1 MNAGN
6 ADPPSPETWPPLT
19 DMSSLRIEGGTLI
32 TMDPERRII
41 DDAVLTIEGDRIT
54 AVGTREDTPARGDDS
69 TCIDARRMAV
79 LPGLIDCHAH
89 AGHGLV
95 KSLGADDGDAWYQAC
110 EAFYTRASSEDFWA
124 AEASLASLERLKFG
138 VTNGVSLFGGGDS
151 ILRTDDPVFAARH
164 CEAVEKVGIRN
175 CLAIGPCR
183 PPFPRHF
190 QRWQGQES
198 WMTEISFDDQL
209 NTCTRVI
216 EQWHG
221 AAAGRIHISIVSPT
235 IRAEHSEDLPSDS
248 SQLRELHDQ
257 ARAAR
262 DLSRRH
268 GLLFTQDGHTRGS
281 VQYAHDVLDSL
292 GPDALLSH
300 STDLSEAEIAIC
312 AETDT
317 RIVHNPSAIA
327 SIRGRCPVPEL
338 LDAGV
343 TVAIGSDATAP
354 DRSGDMFRHMQQ
366 CMHYHRRHFRDPGV
380 IPPGKA
386 LEMVTI
392 DAARALGME
401 RDIGSLEVGKKADLI
416 LVDLYKAHLMPL
428 HMPLYRI
435 AYFANG
441 SDVDTVIVD
450 GRVLMRAR
458 EVLTVDEQE
467 VLDTAH
473 AEAERAL
480 ERANLKNLL
489 NMPAGVWGQS
499 RY

>member
-1 MNAGN
+1 MNDGNAG
-6 ADPPSPETWPPLT
+6 PPNPETWPSLT
-19 DMSSLRIEGGTLI
+19 DMSTLRIEGGTLI
-32 TMDPERRII
+32 SLDPERRVI
-41 DDAVLTIEGDRIT
+41 DDAVLVIEGDRI
-54 AVGTREDTPARGDDS
+54 AAIGTRDEVPVAGDGDS
-69 TCIDARRMAV
+69 RIDARRMAV

-95 KSLGADDGDAWYQAC
+95 KTLGADDGDAWYQAC
-110 EAFYTRASSEDFWA
+110 EAIYTRASSEDFWA

-138 VTNGVSLFGGGDS
+138 VTNGISLFGGGDS

-164 CEAVEKVGIRN
+164 CEAVERVGIRN
-175 CLAIGPCR
+175 CLAVGPCR
-183 PPFPRHF
+183 PPFPRRF
-190 QRWQGQES
+190 LRWQGQKS
-198 WMTEISFDDQL
+198 RMTEISFDDQL
-209 NTCTRVI
+209 TTCARVI

-221 AAAGRIHISIVSPT
+221 AAAGRIQISIVSPT
-235 IRAEHSEDLPSDS
+235 IRAEHTQGLQPDS
-248 SQLRELHDQ
+248 SDLGELHDQ
-257 ARAAR
+257 AHAAR
-262 DLSRRH
+262 DLSRHH

-281 VQYAHDVLDSL
+281 VQYAHDVLNIL

-327 SIRGRCPVPEL
+327 SVMGRCPVPEL

-401 RDIGSLEVGKKADLI
+401 RDIGSLEVGKKADVI

-441 SDVDTVIVD
+441 NDVDTVIVD

-458 EVLTVDEQE
+458 KVLSVDEHE
-467 VLDTAH
+467 ILDTAH

-480 ERANLKNLL
+480 ERADLKNLL

-499 RY
+499 HY

>member
-1 MNAGN
+1 
-6 ADPPSPETWPPLT
+6 
-19 DMSSLRIEGGTLI
+19 
-32 TMDPERRII
+32 MDPQRRII
-41 DDAVLTIEGDRIT
+41 DDGVVVIDDDRIV
-54 AVGTREDTPARGDDS
+54 AVGARHEVAAAADADTLMDARG
-69 TCIDARRMAV
+69 MAV

-95 KSLGADDGDAWYQAC
+95 KSLGADDGEAWYQAC
-110 EAFYTRASSEDFWA
+110 EAFYTRASNEDFWA

-138 VTNGVSLFGGGDS
+138 VTCGVSLFGGGDS

-164 CEAVEKVGIRN
+164 CDAVGKVGIRSV
-175 CLAIGPCR
+175 LAIGPCR
-183 PPFPRHF
+183 PPFPRRF
-190 QRWQGQES
+190 LRWQGQQS
-198 WMTEISFDDQL
+198 HATDISFDDQL
-209 NTCTRVI
+209 ATCTSVI
-216 EQWHG
+216 EQYHG
-221 AAAGRIHISIVSPT
+221 ASDARIQICIVSPT
-235 IRAEHSEDLPSDS
+235 IRREHLDDLQPGS
-248 SQLRELHDQ
+248 SQLHELQAQ

-281 VQYAHDVLDSL
+281 VQYAHEELDIL

-300 STDLSEAEIAIC
+300 STELSEAEITIC
-312 AETDT
+312 AESNT

-343 TVAIGSDATAP
+343 TVVLGSDATAP

-392 DAARALGME
+392 DAAEALGMKH
-401 RDIGSLEVGKKADLI
+401 DIGSLEVGKKADII
-416 LVDLYKAHLMPL
+416 LVDLCKPHLIPL

-458 EVLTVDEQE
+458 KVLSVDEQE
-467 VLDTAH
+467 IMQRAH
-473 AEAERAL
+473 TEAERAL
-480 ERANLKNLL
+480 ERADLKHLL
-489 NMPAGVWGQS
+489 NMPDGVWGRS
-499 RY
+499 HY

>member
-1 MNAGN
+1 MGR
-6 ADPPSPETWPPLT
+6 
-19 DMSSLRIEGGTLI
+19 LRIEGGTLI
-32 TMDPERRII
+32 TLDPQRRII
-41 DDAVLTIEGDRIT
+41 DDGVVVIDGDRIA
-54 AVGTREDTPARGDDS
+54 AVGTRQEVPVAADTD
-69 TCIDARRMAV
+69 TLIDARRMAV

-95 KSLGADDGDAWYQAC
+95 KSLGGDDGDAWYQAC
-110 EAFYTRASSEDFWA
+110 ETFYTRASGEDFWS

-138 VTNGVSLFGGGDS
+138 VTSGVSLFGGGDS
-151 ILRTDDPVFAARH
+151 ILRSDDPVFAARH
-164 CEAVEKVGIRN
+164 CEAVREVGIRSL
-175 CLAIGPCR
+175 LAIGPCR
-183 PPFPRHF
+183 PPFPRRF
-190 QRWQGQES
+190 LRWEDEKS
-198 WMTEISFDDQL
+198 RITDISFDEQL
-209 NTCTRVI
+209 ATCASVI

-221 AAAGRIHISIVSPT
+221 GAAGRIQICIVSPT
-235 IRAEHSEDLPSDS
+235 IRKQHWDGLRPDS
-248 SQLRELHDQ
+248 SELRELHDQ

-281 VQYAHDVLDSL
+281 VQYAHRELDIL

-300 STDLSEAEIAIC
+300 STDLCEAEIAIC

-366 CMHYHRRHFRDPGV
+366 CMHYHRRHFRDPRV

-401 RDIGSLEVGKKADLI
+401 TDIGSLDVGKKADVI
-416 LVDLYKAHLMPL
+416 LVDLCKPHLVPL

-450 GRVLMRAR
+450 GRVLMRGR
-458 EVLTVDEQE
+458 KVLSVDEQE

-473 AEAERAL
+473 SEAERAL
-480 ERANLKNLL
+480 ERAGLKHLL
-489 NMPAGVWGQS
+489 NMPDGVWGRS
-499 RY
+499 HY

>member
-1 MNAGN
+1 MGR
-6 ADPPSPETWPPLT
+6 
-19 DMSSLRIEGGTLI
+19 LRIEGGTLL
-32 TMDPERRII
+32 TMDPARRIVDDGVVVI
-41 DDAVLTIEGDRIT
+41 DEDRIV
-54 AVGTREDTPARGDDS
+54 AVGARDEVPDVAADTR
-69 TCIDARRMAV
+69 IDARRMAV

-95 KSLGADDGDAWYQAC
+95 KSLGADDGEAWYRAC
-110 EAFYTRASSEDFWA
+110 ETFYTRASTEEFWA
-124 AEASLASLERLKFG
+124 AEASLAALERLKSG
-138 VTNGVSLFGGGDS
+138 VTCGVSLFGGGDS

-164 CEAVEKVGIRN
+164 CDAVAEVGIRSF
-175 CLAIGPCR
+175 LAVGPCR
-183 PPFPRHF
+183 PPFPRRF
-190 QRWQGQES
+190 LRWQDGES
-198 WMTEISFDDQL
+198 RETAVTFDDQL
-209 NTCTRVI
+209 STCAAIIAER
-216 EQWHG
+216 HG
-221 AAAGRIHISIVSPT
+221 ASAGRIRICIVSPT
-235 IRAEHSEDLPSDS
+235 LRNEHLHGLGPSS
-248 SQLRELHDQ
+248 AALRELQAQ

-262 DLSRRH
+262 DVSRDH
-268 GLLFTQDGHTRGS
+268 GLLFTQDGHTHGS
-281 VQYAHDVLDSL
+281 VLYAHEELDIL

-300 STDLSEAEIAIC
+300 GTDLSEQEIAIC
-312 AETDT
+312 ADTDT

-343 TVAIGSDATAP
+343 TVALGSDATAP

-401 RDIGSLEVGKKADLI
+401 RDVGSLEVGKKADVI
-416 LVDLYKAHLMPL
+416 LVDLCKPHTVPL
-428 HMPLYRI
+428 QMPLYRL

-458 EVLTVDEQE
+458 RVLSVDEAE
-467 VLDTAH
+467 ILDA
-473 AEAERAL
+473 AQREAERAL
-480 ERANLKNLL
+480 ARSGLEHLL
-489 NMPAGVWGQS
+489 EMPEGVWGKS

>member
-1 MNAGN
+1 
-6 ADPPSPETWPPLT
+6 
-19 DMSSLRIEGGTLI
+19 
-32 TMDPERRII
+32 
-41 DDAVLTIEGDRIT
+41 
-54 AVGTREDTPARGDDS
+54 
-69 TCIDARRMAV
+69 
-79 LPGLIDCHAH
+79 
-89 AGHGLV
+89 
-95 KSLGADDGDAWYQAC
+95 
-110 EAFYTRASSEDFWA
+110 
-124 AEASLASLERLKFG
+124 
-138 VTNGVSLFGGGDS
+138 
-151 ILRTDDPVFAARH
+151 
-164 CEAVEKVGIRN
+164 
-175 CLAIGPCR
+175 
-183 PPFPRHF
+183 
-190 QRWQGQES
+190 
-198 WMTEISFDDQL
+198 MTEISFDDQL

-281 VQYAHDVLDSL
+281 VQYAHDVLDIL